1 MNFGNII
8 DHPKTTV
15 CGILIAITIAA
26 PILSSFDFAHAT
38 VAGVCGLAGAIA
50 AALLGAFSK
59 DPKSGGSQLGMLLFL
74 LLVPAAVMAQS
85 SSSNDGAPVANPVQ
99 PVQPITATSFAD
111 VTNLYAAGVSWN
123 SSATPAI
130 AGTGLYARKVTES
143 GTYAFTAIDAVPN
156 TIKPFTATTNIGAG
170 LAQRIVTIAKV
181 PIFIPTAA
189 GISFSGSNTGWQ
201 WNTGALAS
209 FKLKDGYYLLP
220 TVRLVKSSVSNGSG
234 YQPIVGVLFGWGQ

>member
-1 MNFGNII
+1 MLNNVI

-15 CGILIAITIAA
+15 FGLLTAIVIAA
-26 PILSSFDFAHAT
+26 PILSSFDWSHVS
-38 VAGVCGLAGAIA
+38 VAGVCGLLGAVA

-59 DPKSGGSQLGMLLFL
+59 DPKSGGALLGVLLFVML
-74 LLVPAAVMAQS
+74 APTAVLAQT
-85 SSSNDGAPVANPVQ
+85 APIANPV
-99 PVQPITATSFAD
+99 PVQASAD
-111 VTNLYAAGVSWN
+111 VANLYAAGVSWN

-130 AGTGLYARKVTES
+130 AGTGLYARKIADT

-156 TIKPFTATTNIGAG
+156 TLKPFTVTTNIGAG
-170 LAQRIVTIAKV
+170 LAQRIVTIGKV

-189 GISFSGSNTGWQ
+189 GISFNGSNTGWQ
-201 WNTGALAS
+201 WNTGAMAS
-209 FKLKDGYYLLP
+209 IKLKGNYYLLP